1 MEMPEANDAELTRL
15 FTASVSRAPAVEDDE
30 PNTGGPGN
38 SAATEFYLFVEGV
51 AGNVRGND
59 LSNYRLYLD
68 AFADTPGAPA
78 LASFALDQEF
88 KDPPWTPGGQ
98 AGNYVTQQVFTIPVP
113 AGGVARGHVYHYEGR
128 LVGINDNV
136 VSFKQSNRFILV

>member
-1 MEMPEANDAELTRL
+1 MPQANDAELTRL

-38 SAATEFYLFVEGV
+38 PPTAEFYLFVEGV

-59 LSNYRLYLD
+59 LSNYKLYLH
-68 AFADTPGAPA
+68 AVADTPGAPA
-78 LASFALDQEF
+78 LVGFALDQEF
-88 KDPPWTPGGQ
+88 KDPPWTPGGR
-98 AGNYVTQQVFTIPVP
+98 AGNFVTQQVFTVPVP
-113 AGGVARGHVYHYEGR
+113 PGGHCRGHVYHYEGR
-128 LVGINDNV
+128 LVGVNNDV